1 MVACLFGGLCSAIL
15 NLSLRAMM
23 GSVPTWTLAFNI
35 VTLPGLAYSLPALA
49 GQIIPVETII
59 QKELYLA
66 GLINV
71 SYSAILRLVM

>member
-1 MVACLFGGLCSAIL
+1 
-15 NLSLRAMM
+15 M

-49 GQIIPVETII
+49 GQIIPVETIV

>member
-1 MVACLFGGLCSAIL
+1 
-15 NLSLRAMM
+15 M

-49 GQIIPVETII
+49 GKIVPVETIV
-59 QKELYLA
+59 QMELYKA
-66 GLINV
+66 GIINV